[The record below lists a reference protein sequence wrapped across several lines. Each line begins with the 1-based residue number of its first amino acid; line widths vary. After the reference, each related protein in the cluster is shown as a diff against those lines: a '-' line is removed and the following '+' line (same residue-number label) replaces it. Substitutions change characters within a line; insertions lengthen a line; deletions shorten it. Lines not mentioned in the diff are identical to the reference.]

1 MRAIPNLRK
10 IVASG
15 FLFATA
21 VGLVSCATQ
30 KETQLV
36 ADPNGREDS
45 AIPWNKQEKW
55 ETQNGMMPDMTDHR

>member
-1 MRAIPNLRK
+1 MRATLNLRK

-15 FLFATA
+15 VLLATA
-21 VGLVSCATQ
+21 VGLVSCASQ

-45 AIPWNKQEKW
+45 PIPWNKQEKW
-55 ETQNGMMPDMTDHR
+55 ETQNGMLPDMTDHR

>member
-21 VGLVSCATQ
+21 VGLSSCATQ
-30 KETQLV
+30 KETPLV
-36 ADPNGREDS
+36 ADPSGREES
-45 AIPWNKQEKW
+45 TIPWNKQEKW
-55 ETQNGMMPDMTDHR
+55 ETQNGLAPNMTDHR